1 MKGCEMPDTMLK
13 NAVETINYW
22 YDRLGQAIDANDEDA
37 ANEFSNKYENAI
49 EYYAR
54 KLNMHEMN
62 LEDIA
67 TDVRYLGWE
76 MC

>member
-1 MKGCEMPDTMLK
+1 MTDQKLK

-22 YDRLGQAIDANDEDA
+22 YDQLGQAIDANDELA
-37 ANEFSNKYENAI
+37 ADNFSEKYENAL

-54 KLNMHEMN
+54 KLGIKETK

>member
-1 MKGCEMPDTMLK
+1 MKGRKMTDTMLK
-13 NAVETINYW
+13 NAVDTINYW
-22 YDRLGQAIDANDEDA
+22 YDRLGQAIDANDETVAD
-37 ANEFSNKYENAI
+37 EFSNKYENAI

-54 KLNMHEMN
+54 KLNMREAK